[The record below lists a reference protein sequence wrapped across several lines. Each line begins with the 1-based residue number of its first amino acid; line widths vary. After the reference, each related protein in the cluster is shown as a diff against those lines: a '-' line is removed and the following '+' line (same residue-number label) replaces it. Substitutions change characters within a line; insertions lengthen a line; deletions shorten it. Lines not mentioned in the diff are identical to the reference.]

1 MNSASIQPVARAQS
15 LSRGD
20 FIVPRWLG
28 QVAVQPD
35 ESALTLGDESLTYG
49 EVGARV
55 DRLAALLSE
64 RGIGPGTVVGI
75 HLDRSF
81 DLVIAI
87 LATLQAGGTYLPLDL
102 VCPEDRLNFMV
113 EDASAKLVLTEA
125 RFASRFG
132 SRNGIVCLDRETAV
146 PAEISGSSPFPETD
160 PDQPAYIIY
169 TSGSTGRPKGV
180 PVTHANV
187 ARLFTTTGALFDFGP
202 HDVWTLFHSSAFDFS
217 VWEIFG
223 ALLHG
228 GRLVIVPYMVSRSAA
243 AFHDLLAREQVT
255 VLNQTPSAFR
265 QLVHADESAPK
276 LEPAPR
282 YIIFGGEALDPQ
294 SLRPWFARYGD
305 RQPRCVNMYG
315 ITETTVHVTWYP
327 LALTDLDRSGSPIGE
342 ALPDLKIYLVDD
354 FGRQV
359 APGEPGE
366 MLVGGPGVAPGY
378 LNRPELTRER
388 FIANPFEPDVYPVLY
403 RSGDL
408 ARTYPDGVLEYLGRG
423 DQQVKI
429 RGFRIEVGEIEA
441 ELARHPAVREAAV
454 LARRDDQAE
463 PRLVAYVVT
472 HPGKPSVEELRAHL
486 ARRLPEYMVPAAFV
500 FMPQLP
506 LTLNGKLDRAALPAP
521 TTERPALAAAFL
533 APESGLEKILA
544 RLWQNALRREAVGAD
559 DNFFDLGGDSLLLTS
574 VHGQL
579 QAELGREI
587 PITDL
592 FQFPTIRRLAAH
604 LGGSDSIGHDEAQR
618 GLRQRAA
625 FSRAR
630 RPAAAPHST
639 L

>member
-1 MNSASIQPVARAQS
+1 MNSASTQSAAPAQP

-20 FIVPRWLG
+20 FVVPRWMG
-28 QVAVQPD
+28 QIAVQPD
-35 ESALTLGDESLTYG
+35 ESALTLGDESLSYG

-55 DRLAALLSE
+55 DRLAAFL
-64 RGIGPGTVVGI
+64 GDHGVGPGTVVGI

-113 EDASAKLVLTEA
+113 EDAGAKLVLTEA
-125 RFASRFG
+125 RFAGRFG
-132 SRNGIVCLDRETAV
+132 SRDGIICLDREAAAL
-146 PAEISGSSPFPETD
+146 AEISGRASFPETD
-160 PDQPAYIIY
+160 PDQAAYIIY

-180 PVTHANV
+180 PVTHANM
-187 ARLFTTTGALFDFGP
+187 ARLFTTTEALFDFGP

-243 AFHDLLAREQVT
+243 AFHDLLGREQVT

-265 QLVHADESAPK
+265 QLLHADESAPK
-276 LEPAPR
+276 LDPGPR

-305 RQPRCVNMYG
+305 RQPRCINMYG
-315 ITETTVHVTWYP
+315 ITETTVHVTYYP
-327 LALTDLDRSGSPIGE
+327 IALADLDRPGSPIGE
-342 ALPDLKIYLVDD
+342 PLPDLKIYLVDD

-378 LNRPELTRER
+378 LNRPDLTRER
-388 FIANPFEPDVYPVLY
+388 FIGNPFEPDLFPVLY

-454 LARRDDQAE
+454 MARRDDHAE

-472 HPGKPSVEELRAHL
+472 NAAKPTVEELRAHL

-500 FMPQLP
+500 FIQQLP

-521 TTERPALAAAFL
+521 TTERPALAAAFQ
-533 APESGLEKILA
+533 APEGNLEKILA
-544 RLWQNALRREAVGAD
+544 RLWQDALRRETVGAD

-579 QAELGREI
+579 QAGLGREI

-618 GLRQRAA
+618 GLRQRTA
-625 FSRAR
+625 FSQAR
-630 RPAAAPHST
+630 RPAATPPLT
-639 L
+639 P

>member
-1 MNSASIQPVARAQS
+1 M
-15 LSRGD
+15 
-20 FIVPRWLG
+20 G
-28 QVAVQPD
+28 QVAVQPE
-35 ESALTLGDESLTYG
+35 ESALTLGDQSLTYR

-55 DRLAALLSE
+55 DRLATFLGH
-64 RGIGPGTVVGI
+64 RGVGPGTVVGL

-113 EDASAKLVLTEA
+113 EDAGAKRVLTEA
-125 RFASRFG
+125 RFAGRFG
-132 SRNGIVCLDRETAV
+132 SRDGVICLDREAATITETAV
-146 PAEISGSSPFPETD
+146 SPLFPEID
-160 PDQPAYIIY
+160 PDQFAYIIY

-187 ARLFTTTGALFDFGP
+187 ARLFTSTQALFDFGP

-228 GRLVIVPYMVSRSAA
+228 GRLVIVPYMVSRSPA
-243 AFHDLLAREQVT
+243 AFRDLLAREQVT

-265 QLVHADESAPK
+265 QLVRADETAPK

-282 YIIFGGEALDPQ
+282 YIIFGGEALDAQ
-294 SLRPWFARYGD
+294 GLRPWFARYGD

-327 LALTDLDRSGSPIGE
+327 LAQADLDRPGSPIGE

-359 APGEPGE
+359 AAGEPGE

-378 LNRPELTRER
+378 LNRPELTRAR
-388 FIANPFEPDVYPVLY
+388 FIANPFEPDHFPVLY

-408 ARTYPDGVLEYLGRG
+408 ARARPDGVLEYLGRG

-472 HPGKPSVEELRAHL
+472 TAEKPAVEELRAHL

-500 FMPQLP
+500 FLPQLP

-521 TTERPALAAAFL
+521 TAERPALAAAFL

-544 RLWQNALRREAVGAD
+544 RLWQAALRRETVGAD

-579 QAELGREI
+579 QSELGREI

-604 LGGSDSIGHDEAQR
+604 LGGSDSAGHDQTGR

-630 RPAAAPHST
+630 RPASAPPLT
-639 L
+639 P